1 MLRFFVAWPGREFEG
16 GGGGVLALD
25 YKLDPL
31 QIMMK
36 HFASCYLIGV
46 WHNVNISMI
55 LYTLNHIRRGKYVS
69 QISRAIIYQ
78 LKCYT
83 FYYLAMRRL
92 PWKFGPVLIGIL
104 EVRPFHEVMGLSRD
118 DNKILH
124 AD

>member
-1 MLRFFVAWPGREFEG
+1 M
-16 GGGGVLALD
+16 LALD
-25 YKLDPL
+25 YKRDPL

-83 FYYLAMRRL
+83 FYYLVMRRL
-92 PWKFGPVLIGIL
+92 PWKFFL